1 MKKLTLA
8 ELATI
13 TGGELFGDE
22 SLVVGRVAPMDKAQ
36 EGDVT
41 FLSNPKYA
49 KHLSECKATVVMVK
63 AEHKDQCAG
72 NAL

>member
-36 EGDVT
+36 EG
-41 FLSNPKYA
+41 
-49 KHLSECKATVVMVK
+49 
-63 AEHKDQCAG
+63 
-72 NAL
+72 

>member
-1 MKKLTLA
+1 MKTLTLA

-22 SLVVGRVAPMDKAQ
+22 SLVVSRVAPMDKAQ

-49 KHLSECKATVVMVK
+49 KHLSELSLIHISEPTRR
-63 AEHKDQCAG
+63 
-72 NAL
+72 